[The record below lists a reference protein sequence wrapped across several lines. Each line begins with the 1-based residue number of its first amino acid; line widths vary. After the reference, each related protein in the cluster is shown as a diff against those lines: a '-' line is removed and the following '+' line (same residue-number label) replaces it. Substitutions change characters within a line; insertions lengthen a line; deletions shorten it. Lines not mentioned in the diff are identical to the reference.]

1 MEKILAVSGVA
12 ALIQF
17 CKMVFVYDK
26 TIPTSPGPPVVLVP
40 HQRVP
45 VDAEH
50 RGRAQE
56 RPQVLAGQ
64 VVGHLSP
71 GKLSHTG
78 IEYF

>member
-45 VDAEH
+45 VGEEH
-50 RGRAQE
+50 QE
-56 RPQVLAGQ
+56 RGGDGAKILSCH
-64 VVGHLSP
+64 VVRNLQEE
-71 GKLSHTG
+71 L
-78 IEYF
+78 

>member
-17 CKMVFVYDK
+17 CKMDFVYDK

-45 VDAEH
+45 VDEEH
-50 RGRAQE
+50 HARGCQSS
-56 RPQVLAGQ
+56 QVLGSQ
-64 VVGHLSP
+64 IVRDLM
-71 GKLSHTG
+71 
-78 IEYF
+78 